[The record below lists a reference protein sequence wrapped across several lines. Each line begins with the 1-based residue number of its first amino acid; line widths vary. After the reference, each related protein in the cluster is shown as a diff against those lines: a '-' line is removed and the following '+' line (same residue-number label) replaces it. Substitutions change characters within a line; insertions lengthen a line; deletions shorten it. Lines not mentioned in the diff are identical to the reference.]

1 MTFNTYFSFSFYHYI
16 LMLFPQTFQHRVLKT
31 ESMLLGNICIK
42 HIKCSHMDVGYIKST
57 MVERLFSSHV
67 PRLAFHSYQLQIN
80 LDEEKVF
87 FIPFSMCVICE
98 GYVWTRRYMMLY
110 RWWWWWHT
118 IYSRCARA
126 KRYWNYNGGEGKFL
140 YDFFFLH
147 RKYWKMVKRMVY
159 LRRKFYWF
167 VTSKDLIFDVNLI
180 WKKTVMC
187 ELIYLISVRQKGCNS
202 LWSRHYFR
210 LINLSK
216 YNIKS
221 SIEQHIEFVSIDSM
235 TIANNL
241 FSFYFEATVSKHVNR
256 CSFNIRFKKN
266 YTIKFT

>member
-1 MTFNTYFSFSFYHYI
+1 M
-16 LMLFPQTFQHRVLKT
+16 
-31 ESMLLGNICIK
+31 
-42 HIKCSHMDVGYIKST
+42 
-57 MVERLFSSHV
+57 
-67 PRLAFHSYQLQIN
+67 
-80 LDEEKVF
+80 
-87 FIPFSMCVICE
+87 
-98 GYVWTRRYMMLY
+98 
-110 RWWWWWHT
+110 
-118 IYSRCARA
+118 
-126 KRYWNYNGGEGKFL
+126 
-140 YDFFFLH
+140 
-147 RKYWKMVKRMVY
+147 
-159 LRRKFYWF
+159 
-167 VTSKDLIFDVNLI
+167 IFDVNLI

-256 CSFNIRFKKN
+256 CSFNIRFKKKIIQSN
-266 YTIKFT
+266 LLKIVIWFGIQRIVPMVSQFNSDSISKHVWVLMIVIIQYNNIHFRLSSYAFEAFVLYERL